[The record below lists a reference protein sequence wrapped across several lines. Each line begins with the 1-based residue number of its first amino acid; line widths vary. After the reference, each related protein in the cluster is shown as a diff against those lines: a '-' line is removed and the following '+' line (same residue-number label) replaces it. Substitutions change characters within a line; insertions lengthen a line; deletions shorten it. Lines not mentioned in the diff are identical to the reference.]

1 MVPARFKRVADAF
14 DEAALTLRTR
24 PPCGSSGSEHSDDP
38 ESLTDLSRLVNSFIE
53 NDDDEAWEGPAEW
66 AVEDV
71 DDDDG
76 RVGDDR
82 QREEENCCDDVVEAR
97 DSLQRLLSSGED
109 DVTKRSLLEAV
120 ERSRRELGE
129 RSYNSPDFKRRLM
142 GRLRNQG
149 FDAGLCKTRWEKK
162 ESCPR
167 GDYEY
172 IDVNANGERYIVEFN
187 LRGEL
192 ETARPTAGYRLLAE
206 MFGEAGAAYVGR
218 AEELKKIA
226 RIMSGEMK
234 RSMKS
239 VGMHVPPWRRSA
251 YVQAKWFSSY
261 KRTTN
266 NVRTARDDVTLFVV
280 PLSSS
285 SSASC
290 STSWAQ
296 KQRRW
301 VGFDL
306 ARPADEI
313 ALKERM
319 V

>member
-24 PPCGSSGSEHSDDP
+24 PPCGSSGSEHSADP

-53 NDDDEAWEGPAEW
+53 SDDGTWEGPAEW

-76 RVGDDR
+76 RVGDNR
-82 QREEENCCDDVVEAR
+82 QQEEENCCDDVAEAR

-120 ERSRRELGE
+120 ERARRELGDG
-129 RSYNSPDFKRRLM
+129 SYNSPDFKRRLM

-149 FDAGLCKTRWEKK
+149 FDAGLCKTRWEKR

-167 GDYEY
+167 GEYEY
-172 IDVNANGERYIVEFN
+172 IDVNAANGERYIVEFN

-192 ETARPTAGYRLLAE
+192 AETARPTAGYRSLAA

-218 AEELKKIA
+218 AEELKKIV
-226 RIMSGEMK
+226 RVMSHEMK

-239 VGMHVPPWRRSA
+239 AGMHVPPWRRSA

-266 NVRTARDDVTLFVV
+266 DVRTARDDVPF
-280 PLSSS
+280 

-290 STSWAQ
+290 SSRWAQ

-306 ARPADEI
+306 ARPAAEI
-313 ALKERM
+313 AFNERM